1 MKNKYFEEFKKKGY
15 FEKFDK
21 KYFEEFEKELEE
33 VINPLQNNWNNLSE
47 NDLESLLKKFG
58 KITRDETSQLRKE
71 VLSEGA
77 IAKTL
82 LGIANK
88 YYNNSKMLTEIISS
102 IDNMH
107 NRYGLEI
114 TNDIFEFLAEQTK
127 NKKVNFYVS
136 IFITSLPQFE
146 KYKYKWDYILSIPD
160 IAPKKKSINTFYS
173 VINNNV
179 EDMPNKDK
187 TNVIKIFEAFLNDNP
202 NLHKTT
208 IEKYSSMIN
217 KLKD

>member
-1 MKNKYFEEFKKKGY
+1 MKNKYFEEFIKKG
-15 FEKFDK
+15 
-21 KYFEEFEKELEE
+21 YFEEFEKELKE

-47 NDLESLLKKFG
+47 KDLESLLKKFG
-58 KITRDETSQLRKE
+58 KITRDETSQLKKE
-71 VLSEGA
+71 ILSEGA

-82 LGIANK
+82 LGIASK

-114 TNDIFEFLAEQTK
+114 TNDIFEFLTEQTK
-127 NKKVNFYVS
+127 NKKVNYYVS

-146 KYKYKWDYILSIPD
+146 KYEYKWDYILSIPD
-160 IAPKKKSINTFYS
+160 IAPKKKSINIFYR

-179 EDMPNKDK
+179 EDIPNKDK
-187 TNVIKIFEAFLNDNP
+187 MNVIKVFEAFLNDNP
-202 NLHKTT
+202 DLHKTI
-208 IEKYSSMIN
+208 IEKYSSMID